1 MKIDQLNWG
10 PSELWIGDENTQAE
24 AVQLVLGFGNID
36 LLAKAEIHSSLQR
49 KYRNALVVLASTA
62 GEIQFDQVNDN
73 TVVANALQFE
83 KTRLEHVQ
91 IDIKDYE
98 TSREAGKTLSNQL
111 PKEGLKHVLVISD
124 GISVNGDEL
133 VQGLNENLGPKVL
146 ITGGMAADSGR
157 FKQTLVGAVSQPLAG
172 AIVAIG
178 FYGESLIV
186 GHGSMGGWD
195 AFGPIRTITKSKG
208 NKLFE
213 LDNKN
218 ALQLY
223 KNYLGE
229 KASELPAAALLFPL
243 SISTNNGET
252 ELVRTILSIDEKEG
266 SMTFAGDIPQSQKGR
281 FMMANFD
288 RIVDG
293 AGHAALKAKEV
304 GDAEP
309 EFVLMISCV
318 GRKLVLGQRIED
330 EVEAV
335 IEVLGK
341 DAVYS
346 GFYSNG
352 ELSPFKE
359 NAACSLHNQT
369 MTITTYKER

>member
-1 MKIDQLNWG
+1 
-10 PSELWIGDENTQAE
+10 
-24 AVQLVLGFGNID
+24 
-36 LLAKAEIHSSLQR
+36 
-49 KYRNALVVLASTA
+49 
-62 GEIQFDQVNDN
+62 
-73 TVVANALQFE
+73 
-83 KTRLEHVQ
+83 
-91 IDIKDYE
+91 
-98 TSREAGKTLSNQL
+98 
-111 PKEGLKHVLVISD
+111 
-124 GISVNGDEL
+124 
-133 VQGLNENLGPKVL
+133 
-146 ITGGMAADSGR
+146 MAADSGR

-352 ELSPFKE
+352 ELSPFKD

-369 MTITTYKER
+369 MTITTYKEG

>member
-1 MKIDQLNWG
+1 MKIDQLNWS
-10 PSELWIGDENTQAE
+10 PSEVWIGNGNAQAE
-24 AVQLVLGFGNID
+24 AVQLVLGFGNVD
-36 LLAKAEIHSSLQR
+36 LLANAEVHSSLQR
-49 KYRNALVVLASTA
+49 KYPNALVVLASTA

-133 VQGLNENLGPKVL
+133 VQGLNENLGSKVL
-146 ITGGMAADSGR
+146 ITGGLAADSGR
-157 FKQTLVGAVSQPLAG
+157 FKQTLVGAVSQPVPG

-195 AFGPIRTITKSKG
+195 AFGPLRTITKSKG

-243 SISTNNGET
+243 SIFTNNGET

-335 IEVLGK
+335 IELLGN

-352 ELSPFKE
+352 ELSPFKD

-369 MTITTYKER
+369 MTITTYKEV